1 MNKQDGLKIQTCV
14 LKVNI
19 HCDGCQH
26 KVKKL
31 LQKIDGVYS
40 VNIDAEQGKVVVA
53 GNVDP
58 STLIKKLKSSGKRAE
73 IWAPKGMMFPTN
85 QFNNL
90 QIDHHH
96 GKGAKDNKSHKGT
109 KDHQKGGGGG
119 GGQPQ
124 LFQFQNKAPS
134 NFKPPAKNNKS
145 VKFDLPEEDFDASDD
160 EFDDDDDF
168 DDYEDSED
176 YEDDHAHAMPN
187 KMMKGQKGNSGGGKG
202 KNGKEIDAMAVA
214 AQIKS
219 KNGGNGGKKQKSGG
233 GGGGGGGNKKNTKTS
248 GDC

>member
-58 STLIKKLKSSGKRAE
+58 SKLIKKLKSSGKHAE

-96 GKGAKDNKSHKGT
+96 GKGAKDNNKSHKGT

-160 EFDDDDDF
+160 EFDDDF

-202 KNGKEIDAMAVA
+202 KMERKL
-214 AQIKS
+214 
-219 KNGGNGGKKQKSGG
+219 
-233 GGGGGGGNKKNTKTS
+233 TPWL
-248 GDC
+248 